1 MKTSL
6 LRQGLAVAVL
16 SGAFWSGPLLVL
28 AREPVPEISLIDL
41 QKIIASKKFVDL
53 THDFAPGIPRWSG
66 FPDEQRKTIYWYEKQ
81 PGMMGNGF
89 FAEVFTHV
97 GQWGTHVDPP
107 AHFHKGLRT
116 VDQIE
121 LKEMILPLVCIDV
134 RARWEHF
141 CSIGG
146 SVGPLGITVT
156 RTKANV

>member
-1 MKTSL
+1 
-6 LRQGLAVAVL
+6 
-16 SGAFWSGPLLVL
+16 
-28 AREPVPEISLIDL
+28 
-41 QKIIASKKFVDL
+41 
-53 THDFAPGIPRWSG
+53 
-66 FPDEQRKTIYWYEKQ
+66 
-81 PGMMGNGF
+81 MGH
-89 FAEVFTHV
+89 A
-97 GQWGTHVDPP
+97 DPP

-134 RARWEHF
+134 RARSEHF